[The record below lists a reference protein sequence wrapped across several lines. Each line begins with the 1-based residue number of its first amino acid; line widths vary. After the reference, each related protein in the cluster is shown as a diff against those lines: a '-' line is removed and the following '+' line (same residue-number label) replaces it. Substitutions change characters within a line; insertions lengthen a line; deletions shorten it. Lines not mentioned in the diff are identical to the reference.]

1 MMYAV
6 VETGGK
12 QYKVQP
18 GDIIE
23 VEKLTADVGANLT
36 LDKVLFASAPTEN
49 NDSKVWLGQPYL
61 SGASIECEVLAQ
73 GRGEKLLMIKF
84 KRRKQYRRTQ
94 GHRQDLTHLLVKKV
108 TVSGASEVADAVA
121 LKQTKGNYVTPLRPK
136 FGLQAAKAARK
147 KAEEKTTT
155 KTA

>member
-23 VEKLTADVGANLT
+23 VEKLTSDVGASLT
-36 LDKVLFASAPTEN
+36 LDKVLFASAQTEN
-49 NDSKVWLGQPYL
+49 TESKVWLGKPYL
-61 SGASIECEVLAQ
+61 DGANVECEVLAQ
-73 GRGEKLLMIKF
+73 GRGEKLLLIKF

-94 GHRQDLTHLLVKKV
+94 GHRQEHTHLLIKKV
-108 TVSGASEVADAVA
+108 TVVGASEAAEATAV
-121 LKQTKGNYVTPLRPK
+121 KETKANYVTPLRPK
-136 FGLQAAKAARK
+136 FGLRAAKKAAAAK
-147 KAEEKTTT
+147 T